1 MRKWLYLEKYT
12 ESFCENY
19 GLKNLIKQPKCYKNP
34 INPTCTDLIL
44 KNIPQSF
51 QSTGVLETGQ
61 FDFHMMTLIVMRKCF
76 KKFQRRIIV

>member
-1 MRKWLYLEKYT
+1 MAQKILL
-12 ESFCENY
+12 S
-19 GLKNLIKQPKCYKNP
+19 NLNVTKIQV
-34 INPTCTDLIL
+34 IRHVLTL

-61 FDFHMMTLIVMRKCF
+61 FDFHMMTLFVMRKCF